1 MWFTVGKT
9 MNMALLFQSMSKKQT
24 GCDVF
29 WGLYRCDAVPKKQEI
44 MGRKQGAGFAD
55 VKYDFGKKVFMGT
68 VYING
73 SGH

>member
-1 MWFTVGKT
+1 
-9 MNMALLFQSMSKKQT
+9 
-24 GCDVF
+24 
-29 WGLYRCDAVPKKQEI
+29 